1 MATQTN
7 TQTEF
12 KRKAAARKG
21 QATRLRN
28 EAKQK
33 RSFAETARTRTK
45 AETNTLLAASYEAGR
60 ALDTTLGAA
69 VTARDAVAGTVQP
82 LGDPGKAISRVRAEA
97 ADTLHRFERK
107 GAKTRSQA
115 QRRIEKLGQ
124 TLPGNRATADAK
136 RSTSR
141 E

>member
-1 MATQTN
+1 MATQTS

-33 RSFAETARTRTK
+33 NSFADSARTRTK

-60 ALDTTLGAA
+60 AVDTTLGAA
-69 VTARDAVAGTVQP
+69 VTARDAVAGTVKP
-82 LGDPGKAISRVRAEA
+82 LGDPGQAISRVRAEA
-97 ADTLHRFERK
+97 SGTLARLERK
-107 GAKTRSQA
+107 GAQTRSQA
-115 QRRIEKLGQ
+115 QRRIERLGRR
-124 TLPGNRATADAK
+124 TK
-136 RSTSR
+136 RQAQEKSPA
-141 E
+141 